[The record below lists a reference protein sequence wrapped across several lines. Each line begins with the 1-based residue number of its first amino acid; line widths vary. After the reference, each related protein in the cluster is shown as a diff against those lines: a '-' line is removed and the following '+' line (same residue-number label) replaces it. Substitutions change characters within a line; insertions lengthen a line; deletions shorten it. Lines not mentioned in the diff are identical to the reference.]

1 MKCKQYL
8 LNICIKFLE
17 SSLKLS
23 LKKNIN
29 LINLEKKLFLKK
41 FRELIDDFFN
51 IRLYIRD
58 QGFKI
63 TPFLKHFR
71 KI

>member
-1 MKCKQYL
+1 MVQ
-8 LNICIKFLE
+8 F
-17 SSLKLS
+17 
-23 LKKNIN
+23 KKNIN

-41 FRELIDDFFN
+41 IPELIDDFFN